1 MSSSRN
7 HSGTIFTGI
16 AQLVEHR
23 SPKPSVGSSSLSSR
37 AKLKITMFKKI
48 TNYCKESYD
57 ELVHKVSWPNRSELS
72 SSAVV
77 VLYASLL
84 IALVVFLM
92 DSAFQFIMEDVIY
105 PH

>member
-1 MSSSRN
+1 M
-7 HSGTIFTGI
+7 
-16 AQLVEHR
+16 VEHR
-23 SPKPSVGSSSLSSR
+23 SPKPGVGIAGRRHPILYLPLWT
-37 AKLKITMFKKI
+37 AEEGKNMFQKVA
-48 TNYCKESYD
+48 NYCKESYD
-57 ELVHKVSWPNRSELS
+57 ELVHKVSWPTRKELS

-92 DSAFQFIMEDVIY
+92 DSAFQFVMEDIIY

>member
-1 MSSSRN
+1 
-7 HSGTIFTGI
+7 
-16 AQLVEHR
+16 
-23 SPKPSVGSSSLSSR
+23 
-37 AKLKITMFKKI
+37 MFQKV

-57 ELVHKVSWPNRSELS
+57 ELVHKVSWPTRSELS

-77 VLYASLL
+77 VLTASLL

>member
-1 MSSSRN
+1 
-7 HSGTIFTGI
+7 
-16 AQLVEHR
+16 
-23 SPKPSVGSSSLSSR
+23 
-37 AKLKITMFKKI
+37 MFKKLAD
-48 TNYCKESYD
+48 YCKESYN
-57 ELVHKVSWPNRSELS
+57 ELVHKVSWPTRSELS

-77 VLYASLL
+77 VLTASLL